1 MMDKVRDKMIEF
13 RIEEEED
20 YIRVKNIIQKVMMK
34 EDYEYR
40 IKEEKEK
47 ISDTYK
53 IYILNI
59 ENEKN
64 KNRIERIRA
73 KDWASMIIVT
83 TKKKEL
89 VPDLLKRGWLLV
101 DVILK
106 EKEYEYLLERAIRI
120 SIQNYKQRP
129 NMLKYE
135 YKNSLYNIPIR
146 EIKYIEKRKE
156 EKKCRIVTTNGE
168 YEIAKSIME
177 LEQELKQRMIKTSRS
192 CLINKDQILSYHKRE
207 NKITFQDKTTYTNIS
222 RNQKKEIIDS
232 LRKVE

>member
-53 IYILNI
+53 IYILN
-59 ENEKN
+59 
-64 KNRIERIRA
+64 
-73 KDWASMIIVT
+73 IVT

-168 YEIAKSIME
+168 YDIAKSIME
-177 LEQELKQRMIKTSRS
+177 LEQELKQKMIKASRS